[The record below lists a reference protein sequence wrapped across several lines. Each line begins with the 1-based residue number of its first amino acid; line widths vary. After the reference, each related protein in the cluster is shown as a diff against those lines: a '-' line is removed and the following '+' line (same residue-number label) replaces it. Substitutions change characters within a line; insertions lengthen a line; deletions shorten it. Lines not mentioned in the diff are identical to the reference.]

1 MLDVSHNFPPKTKAL
16 LEPKRYK
23 VLFGGRGSGKSH
35 SVARMLVVL
44 ASTKPMR
51 ILCTRELQMSIR
63 ESVHKLLSTIITSI
77 GMDDFYHVE
86 QSGIY
91 GANGSQFIFEGLKN
105 NTTKIKSME
114 NISICWCEES
124 EAISESSWDLLI
136 PTIRAQGS
144 EIWVVFNPSDEMD
157 NTYQRFVAPYLGELE
172 ANDGVYENK
181 DITVI
186 QMNHVDNPWF
196 PEELKK
202 EMERCKVQD
211 YKKYLHIWE
220 GECIADY
227 DDSIID
233 PLWVR
238 AAIDAHIKLGFKPQ
252 GVKSLGYDPAD
263 GGRDSKAICVRH
275 GSVVTHGKQ
284 WMTGDITTGTNR
296 AFEIA
301 EELKVTDI
309 VYDQIGVGTA
319 VKDYVNRLQGRGQ
332 FTVTGFNASSSPEKP
347 EHKYMGDRPND
358 EVFRNRRAQAFWHL
372 RDRFFNTYRAIEH
385 GEYSDPDTLI
395 SLSSEIEDLK
405 VLISELSRIQRKRN
419 NNTQIQIESK
429 DDMKRRGM
437 PSPGLADSL
446 MYAFANPPINPHQE
460 SDDWSVAINA

>member
-157 NTYQRFVAPYLGELE
+157 NTYQRFVAPYLGELRS
-172 ANDGVYENK
+172 
-181 DITVI
+181 
-186 QMNHVDNPWF
+186 
-196 PEELKK
+196 EE
-202 EMERCKVQD
+202 
-211 YKKYLHIWE
+211 H
-220 GECIADY
+220 
-227 DDSIID
+227 
-233 PLWVR
+233 
-238 AAIDAHIKLGFKPQ
+238 
-252 GVKSLGYDPAD
+252 
-263 GGRDSKAICVRH
+263 
-275 GSVVTHGKQ
+275 T
-284 WMTGDITTGTNR
+284 
-296 AFEIA
+296 
-301 EELKVTDI
+301 
-309 VYDQIGVGTA
+309 
-319 VKDYVNRLQGRGQ
+319 
-332 FTVTGFNASSSPEKP
+332 
-347 EHKYMGDRPND
+347 
-358 EVFRNRRAQAFWHL
+358 
-372 RDRFFNTYRAIEH
+372 
-385 GEYSDPDTLI
+385 
-395 SLSSEIEDLK
+395 
-405 VLISELSRIQRKRN
+405 SELQSR
-419 NNTQIQIESK
+419 
-429 DDMKRRGM
+429 
-437 PSPGLADSL
+437 
-446 MYAFANPPINPHQE
+446 
-460 SDDWSVAINA
+460 